1 MRNTKQ
7 VLDCKANKGTT
18 MILSTKTKPRTEAR
32 KQVMLNIPQIK
43 SIEKMKKKDILRN
56 IKQINIIRNLLKGSV
71 WRDTLLMNNTE
82 QNEKYSKV

>member
-43 SIEKMKKKDILRN
+43 SIEKMKKKRYI
-56 IKQINIIRNLLKGSV
+56 
-71 WRDTLLMNNTE
+71 
-82 QNEKYSKV
+82 EKYKTDQYYKESFKRKCLERYASNEQHRAK